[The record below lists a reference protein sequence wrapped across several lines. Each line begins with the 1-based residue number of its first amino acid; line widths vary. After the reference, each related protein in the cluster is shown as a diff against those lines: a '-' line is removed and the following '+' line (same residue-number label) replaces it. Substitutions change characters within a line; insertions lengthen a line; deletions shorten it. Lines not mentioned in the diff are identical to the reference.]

1 MRRLSVLIVLICLA
15 SGAWQFSEEIALSKI
30 QQVSDLAISDDGELW
45 VLSSEAIAR
54 IDGKTGNPRSSREAR
69 NAQALTAT
77 NDNIYYIDRSNRLQF
92 YAIED
97 HEGGAATEVYFNN
110 PAQIQALSVNG
121 STGLIVREPGRL
133 VFAAPFEIMG
143 SLNTNADRFAVIPG
157 ANYGERR
164 TPIFTLNGNRIF
176 AWTGG
181 RFINP
186 ENYTSKLIYSTG
198 NSVIDFCAD
207 RKGSIYILFNDSIT
221 VLNDEG
227 DYKGKI
233 GIGNVSYG
241 SRILTNPAENSL
253 YIFDNNTRR
262 IQVVSQSGRD
272 SEELIVLDKNR
283 PNPVDNFTEISFTLS
298 EPLYLTITIYNLI
311 GEPVKQIVKD
321 RYLKGSHRVVWKAVD
336 EQGNL
341 VPNGVY
347 FYRLESNKGVA
358 IRQLIVLR

>member
-1 MRRLSVLIVLICLA
+1 MRRLSVLIVLVCLA
-15 SGAWQFSEEIALSKI
+15 SGAWQSSEEIALNRI
-30 QQVSDLAISDDGELW
+30 QRVSDLAISDNGELW
-45 VLSSEAIAR
+45 VLSPEAIAR
-54 IDGKTGNPRSSREAR
+54 IDGKTGNPRFSREVK
-69 NAQALTAT
+69 NAQAVTVI
-77 NDNIYYIDRSNRLQF
+77 NDNVYYIDGSNRLHF
-92 YAIED
+92 YPK
-97 HEGGAATEVYFNN
+97 EGDEGSAATDVYFNN
-110 PAQIQALSVNG
+110 PDQVQALSVNG
-121 STGLIVREPGRL
+121 STGLIVRETGRL

-143 SLNTNADRFAVIPG
+143 YLTTNSERFAVIPG

-186 ENYTSKLIYSTG
+186 DNYTSKLIYSTG
-198 NSVIDFCAD
+198 NSVLDFCAD
-207 RKGSIYILFNDSIT
+207 RKGNLYILFSDSIT
-221 VLNDEG
+221 VLNEDGE
-227 DYKGKI
+227 YKGKI
-233 GIGNVSYG
+233 GVGSIGYG
-241 SRILTNPAENSL
+241 SRILTNPVENSL
-253 YIFDNNTRR
+253 YIFDKNTNR
-262 IQVVSQSGRD
+262 IQVVSQSGRE

-311 GEPVKQIVKD
+311 GEPVKQIVRD

-336 EQGNL
+336 EEGNL

>member
-30 QQVSDLAISDDGELW
+30 QQVNDLAISDNGELW

-54 IDGKTGNPRSSREAR
+54 IDGKTGNPRFSREAR
-69 NAQALTAT
+69 NAEAFTVV
-77 NDNIYYIDRSNRLQF
+77 NDNIYYIDRSNRLRF
-92 YAIED
+92 YAIE
-97 HEGGAATEVYFNN
+97 GGESSASTEVYFNN
-110 PAQIQALSVNG
+110 PGQIQALSVNG

-143 SLNTNADRFAVIPG
+143 SLNTNADRFATIPG

-164 TPIFTLNGNRIF
+164 TPLFTLSGNRIF

-186 ENYTSKLIYSTG
+186 DNYTSKLLYSTG

-207 RKGSIYILFNDSIT
+207 RKGNLYVLFTDSIT
-221 VLNDEG
+221 VLNEDGE
-227 DYKGKI
+227 YKGKI
-233 GIGNVSYG
+233 GIGSISYG
-241 SRILTNPAENSL
+241 SRILANPTENSL
-253 YIFDNNTRR
+253 YIFDKNAKR

-283 PNPVDNFTEISFTLS
+283 PNPVDNFTEISFTLN

-321 RYLKGSHRVVWKAVD
+321 RYLKGTHRVVWKAVD